1 MNQTQTT
8 VPVVIPP
15 ALDVTETELAA
26 RNEFLADKNLLKT
39 NNFDDTRDAELGV
52 DEFILD
58 ENDVAPGGAGEASE
72 AKEARRAKRRKSL
85 IFLLVFGVG
94 FGIFVIFISWAFGF
108 GFFAPL
114 KRISVDRNQNTNGA
128 NSSPIASSD
137 EKLKTALAMVAND
150 TQSNQAAPVISDN
163 STNPNSVS
171 EQDLKLASD
180 ANKSEQANKSSSGN
194 MIVLPNEN
202 EHTGS
207 NRPNNQIPISEPQS
221 PKTVN
226 PSTPNLLAGET
237 SNPKTNVP
245 PPTNNKSMAN
255 LSGKTDDAVA
265 RSVFFGSVSDK
276 KDSVSQKSSTLNGKV
291 LGQNSVSIIE
301 SAKTQSVPP
310 FGTLLPIRFLGAI
323 YTLERG
329 TGGLVRMELVRAV
342 QKGGFS
348 YPAGTVIA
356 GKLSGSE
363 YNRAFISI
371 IGAIDP
377 KSGKL
382 VKFEGDVVGV
392 DGASG
397 VVGTRKSIKSWGTRF
412 MGAIREAGGQ
422 AINVLAARG
431 GRGGTIVVGGTTSLG
446 DEVSNM
452 IRGNSQSDS
461 FVMVRAGTDAYV
473 LVTDLPGEQKSNDVL
488 TDQKL
493 ASPAR
498 QIPGIN
504 LNEAEMAEIL
514 TTDDADKIR
523 AALMKM
529 SPQFR
534 ALAIKAIEEGK

>member
-26 RNEFLADKNLLKT
+26 RNEFLADQDLLKT
-39 NNFDDTRDAELGV
+39 NNFDETRDAELGV

-58 ENDVAPGGAGEASE
+58 ENDVAPGGAAEESE
-72 AKEARRAKRRKSL
+72 AKGARRAKRRKSL

-128 NSSPIASSD
+128 NSSPIAGSD

-150 TQSNQAAPVISDN
+150 TQNNKAAPVISDN

-180 ANKSEQANKSSSGN
+180 GNKNDQANKSSSGN

-202 EHTGS
+202 ERTGS

-221 PKTVN
+221 PKTTN
-226 PSTPNLLAGET
+226 PSTTNLLADET
-237 SNPKTNVP
+237 SNSKMNVP

-265 RSVFFGSVSDK
+265 RSIFFGSVPDK
-276 KDSVSQKSSTLNGKV
+276 KDSVSQKSSTPNGKV
-291 LGQNSVSIIE
+291 LGQNVVSIIE
-301 SAKTQSVPP
+301 SANVPS

-329 TGGLVRMELVRAV
+329 TGGLVRMELSRAV

-348 YPAGTVIA
+348 YPAGTVIV
-356 GKLSGSE
+356 GRSRGSE

-382 VKFEGDVVGV
+382 VKFEGDVVGI

-397 VVGTRKSIKSWGTRF
+397 VEGTRKSIKSWGTRF
-412 MGAIREAGGQ
+412 LGAIREAGGQ

-473 LVTDLPGEQKSNDVL
+473 LVTDLPGEQKTNAVL
-488 TDQKL
+488 TSQKL
-493 ASPAR
+493 ANPEP
-498 QIPGIN
+498 QIPGIH
-504 LNEAEMAEIL
+504 LNEAELAEIL
-514 TTDDADKIR
+514 TTDNADKIR

-529 SPQFR
+529 SPNAR